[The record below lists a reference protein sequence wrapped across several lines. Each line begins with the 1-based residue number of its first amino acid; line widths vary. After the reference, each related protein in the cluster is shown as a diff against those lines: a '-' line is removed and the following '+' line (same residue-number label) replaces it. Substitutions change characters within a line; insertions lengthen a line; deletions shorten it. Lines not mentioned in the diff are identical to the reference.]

1 MFKMLHT
8 NRGELQLLFDTFCR
22 VWGAGGQATL
32 TTTTQ
37 GGELKANLEIQ
48 VGSPSS
54 LRPGAPPTSSTAFS
68 SSQRLIPGHPG
79 AVAHHRRRRRPRH
92 RGPAAKA
99 RSRARAAAH
108 QASLAA
114 ASSTTPPVSMSCASA
129 ASDGALPL
137 SPPACPLISFEAP
150 SAPAPGA
157 TLPSPSAAPAELPPA
172 PQGPPTHSSPAPG
185 GAQPPPFDPE
195 EEGELEM
202 VRPCVVCVIARWPPG
217 RSPVSA
223 VTEYILNKADMEN
236 GDPMGML
243 ESVLYCDQHSVTL
256 L

>member
-1 MFKMLHT
+1 MLHT

-32 TTTTQ
+32 TTTTK

-54 LRPGAPPTSSTAFS
+54 PRPGAPPTSTAFS
-68 SSQRLIPGHPG
+68 SSQRHPG
-79 AVAHHRRRRRPRH
+79 AVAQHRRRRRPRH

-114 ASSTTPPVSMSCASA
+114 ASSTTAPEAL
-129 ASDGALPL
+129 DGALPL
-137 SPPACPLISFEAP
+137 SSLACPLISFEAP
-150 SAPAPGA
+150 SAPAPGV
-157 TLPSPSAAPAELPPA
+157 TLPPPSVASAELPPA
-172 PQGPPTHSSPAPG
+172 PEGPPAHSSPAPG

-195 EEGELEM
+195 EEEELEM
-202 VRPCVVCVIARWPPG
+202 VTMAQPCVVCVIARWPPG

-223 VTEYILNKADMEN
+223 VTEYILNKADMED

-243 ESVLYCDQHSVTL
+243 ESVLYCDKHSVKL

>member
-1 MFKMLHT
+1 MLHT

-22 VWGAGGQATL
+22 VWGAGGQAKL

-54 LRPGAPPTSSTAFS
+54 PRPGAPPTS
-68 SSQRLIPGHPG
+68 QRHPE
-79 AVAHHRRRRRPRH
+79 AVAHCQRRRRPRH

-114 ASSTTPPVSMSCASA
+114 ASSITAPVSMSCASA
-129 ASDGALPL
+129 ASGGALPL

-150 SAPAPGA
+150 SAPAPGV
-157 TLPSPSAAPAELPPA
+157 TLPPPSAAPAELPPA
-172 PQGPPTHSSPAPG
+172 SGGPPAHSSPAPG

-195 EEGELEM
+195 EEEELVSEQ
-202 VRPCVVCVIARWPPG
+202 PCVVCVIARWPPG

-223 VTEYILNKADMEN
+223 VTEYILNKADMED

-243 ESVLYCDQHSVTL
+243 ESVLYCDEHSVTL

>member
-1 MFKMLHT
+1 MLHT

-54 LRPGAPPTSSTAFS
+54 PRPGAPPTS
-68 SSQRLIPGHPG
+68 QRHPG
-79 AVAHHRRRRRPRH
+79 AVAHRRRRPRH

-114 ASSTTPPVSMSCASA
+114 ASSTTAPVSMSCTSA
-129 ASDGALPL
+129 ALDGALPL
-137 SPPACPLISFEAP
+137 SPQACPLISFEAP
-150 SAPAPGA
+150 SAPAPGV
-157 TLPSPSAAPAELPPA
+157 TLPPPSAAPAEVPPA
-172 PQGPPTHSSPAPG
+172 SGGPPAHSSPAPG
-185 GAQPPPFDPE
+185 GVQPTPIDPE
-195 EEGELEM
+195 EEEEFESEQ
-202 VRPCVVCVIARWPPG
+202 PCVVCIIARTPP
-217 RSPVSA
+217 PVGFA
-223 VTEYILNKADMEN
+223 KNAAIEFILDRADADD
-236 GDPMGML
+236 GDPLGML
-243 ESVLYCDQHSVTL
+243 ESVLYCDKHRVMI
-256 L
+256 

>member
-1 MFKMLHT
+1 MLHT

-37 GGELKANLEIQ
+37 GGKLKANLEIQ

-114 ASSTTPPVSMSCASA
+114 AASSTTPPVIMSCASA
-129 ASDGALPL
+129 
-137 SPPACPLISFEAP
+137 ACPLISFEAP

-157 TLPSPSAAPAELPPA
+157 TLPPPSVASAELPPA
-172 PQGPPTHSSPAPG
+172 PEGPPAHSSPAPG

-195 EEGELEM
+195 EEEELQM
-202 VRPCVVCVIARWPPG
+202 VRPCVVCMIARWPPG

-243 ESVLYCDQHSVTL
+243 ESVLYCDEHSVTL

>member
-1 MFKMLHT
+1 MLHT

-54 LRPGAPPTSSTAFS
+54 PRPGAPPTS
-68 SSQRLIPGHPG
+68 QRHPG
-79 AVAHHRRRRRPRH
+79 AVAHRRRRPRH

-114 ASSTTPPVSMSCASA
+114 ASSTTAPVNMSCASA
-129 ASDGALPL
+129 
-137 SPPACPLISFEAP
+137 ACPLISFEAP

-157 TLPSPSAAPAELPPA
+157 TLPPPSVAPAELPPA
-172 PQGPPTHSSPAPG
+172 PEGPPTHSSPAPG
-185 GAQPPPFDPE
+185 GAQPPPFEPE
-195 EEGELEM
+195 EEEELQM
-202 VRPCVVCVIARWPPG
+202 VRPCVVCVIAGWPPG

-223 VTEYILNKADMEN
+223 VTEYILNKADMED

-243 ESVLYCDQHSVTL
+243 ESVLYCDKHSVKL

>member
-1 MFKMLHT
+1 MLHT

-54 LRPGAPPTSSTAFS
+54 PRPGAPPTSTSNAPLS
-68 SSQRLIPGHPG
+68 SSQRFMPGHPG

-114 ASSTTPPVSMSCASA
+114 ASSTTPTVNMSCVSA
-129 ASDGALPL
+129 AG
-137 SPPACPLISFEAP
+137 PLISFEAP

-157 TLPSPSAAPAELPPA
+157 TLPPPSVAPAELPPPPA
-172 PQGPPTHSSPAPG
+172 PERPPTHSSPAPG
-185 GAQPPPFDPE
+185 GAQPPPLDPE
-195 EEGELEM
+195 EFEELELALAEEC
-202 VRPCVVCVIARWPPG
+202 CVLCTIARWPPG
-217 RSPVSA
+217 RSPASTVS
-223 VTEYILNKADMEN
+223 EHILIKADMEN
-236 GDPMGML
+236 GDPVGML
-243 ESVLYCDQHSVTL
+243 ETVLFCDEHRVTIL
-256 L
+256 